1 MDDLMEGFAELYRL
15 AISGGQSCG
24 DCVRKTT
31 YPIKESILGAY
42 DGVSAQARAPGIHNS
57 HRTLS
62 RLPCLASQ
70 GETGLAAHHA
80 TCPRFRLRLG
90 RLMGRGRNPEQ
101 RDGQEWA
108 MDNKGKWRIWHGAY
122 SPSASSWWY
131 ANPKA
136 KAKAA
141 FPSYNAVTPQNNAT
155 ASAGSV
161 VGPST
166 ESGGL
171 VTDMQAALNI
181 ARKAELRVTKLH
193 NAYEAAQE
201 QWAAYDKA
209 AKENYQ
215 KERRRSREMVL
226 WIAHGQPPEEPL
238 ERPAPGLS
246 SQVEALFESWAAED
260 GQDRDGVLRR
270 AMHSQTT
277 APTTPLA
284 GRVGAPMTPAATG
297 RPAAAF
303 ATADPYLGATVDA
316 LPVSPTQPHLT
327 ARAAARGATMPQP
340 MHLRANFPSIQA
352 RETSR
357 WCGPRLEKFRPRR
370 ISRRRPR

>member
-1 MDDLMEGFAELYRL
+1 MDAELH
-15 AISGGQSCG
+15 Q
-24 DCVRKTT
+24 
-31 YPIKESILGAY
+31 
-42 DGVSAQARAPGIHNS
+42 Q
-57 HRTLS
+57 
-62 RLPCLASQ
+62 
-70 GETGLAAHHA
+70 
-80 TCPRFRLRLG
+80 
-90 RLMGRGRNPEQ
+90 
-101 RDGQEWA
+101 
-108 MDNKGKWRIWHGAY
+108 
-122 SPSASSWWY
+122 
-131 ANPKA
+131 
-136 KAKAA
+136 
-141 FPSYNAVTPQNNAT
+141 
-155 ASAGSV
+155 
-161 VGPST
+161 
-166 ESGGL
+166 
-171 VTDMQAALNI
+171 
-181 ARKAELRVTKLH
+181 
-193 NAYEAAQE
+193 
-201 QWAAYDKA
+201 
-209 AKENYQ
+209 
-215 KERRRSREMVL
+215 RSREMVL

-357 WCGPRLEKFRPRR
+357 WCGPRLKSSAPDEYQGGDQGKGRAGHRTCYPRGEAPGEARDHEECLAVSELSPARSLRGPLRKPRLCMGGKGLRP
-370 ISRRRPR
+370 

>member
-1 MDDLMEGFAELYRL
+1 
-15 AISGGQSCG
+15 
-24 DCVRKTT
+24 
-31 YPIKESILGAY
+31 
-42 DGVSAQARAPGIHNS
+42 
-57 HRTLS
+57 
-62 RLPCLASQ
+62 
-70 GETGLAAHHA
+70 
-80 TCPRFRLRLG
+80 
-90 RLMGRGRNPEQ
+90 
-101 RDGQEWA
+101 

-215 KERRRSREMVL
+215 KERRRYQKFKKTSNGSRRTP
-226 WIAHGQPPEEPL
+226 WTRSCIS
-238 ERPAPGLS
+238 R
-246 SQVEALFESWAAED
+246 
-260 GQDRDGVLRR
+260 DRGKW
-270 AMHSQTT
+270 SC
-277 APTTPLA
+277 
-284 GRVGAPMTPAATG
+284 GSPMDS
-297 RPAAAF
+297 R
-303 ATADPYLGATVDA
+303 
-316 LPVSPTQPHLT
+316 Q
-327 ARAAARGATMPQP
+327 R
-340 MHLRANFPSIQA
+340 
-352 RETSR
+352 SR
-357 WCGPRLEKFRPRR
+357 WSGLHLV
-370 ISRRRPR
+370 